1 MQVNFFG
8 FDVTKDAGAEEIA
21 GSAFQVRT
29 LSEGMRAEIDAA
41 REKLDQLEEQS
52 SLPTSLGIVKTFSG
66 LAFFLIL
73 GSTLNAGIVKAFQN
87 AWWLELIGLACLI
100 LWIVLT
106 VKTWKLQKNVKMPEH
121 FQEQMEDTLRR
132 ARQELWA
139 TENVDAL
146 LENAVNFDILA
157 EVYVVKNDK
166 PVRKN
171 MGLTMYNNM
180 EVCAYVEA
188 GMLYLS
194 DVETLWGI
202 PTASL
207 RSITL
212 VKKRV
217 SFPEWNKTEPY
228 NAACYKPFKITTN
241 SYGHYFSRY
250 YKVEIC
256 DVKGE
261 FYLLIPEYDGE
272 TFMQLTK
279 LRPADSD

>member
-8 FDVTKDAGAEEIA
+8 FDVTKDAKADEIA

-29 LSEGMRAEIDAA
+29 LSEGMEAEVNAA
-41 REKLDQLEEQS
+41 REKLDQLEEQI
-52 SLPTSLGIVKTFSG
+52 SLPPLLGIVKTFSG

-73 GSTLNAGIVKAFQN
+73 CSTLNAGIVTALQN
-87 AWWLELIGLACLI
+87 AWWLELIGLACLMI
-100 LWIVLT
+100 WIVLT

-121 FQEQMEDTLRR
+121 FQEQMEDTLWR

-139 TENVDAL
+139 TENIDAL
-146 LENAVNFDILA
+146 LENAENFDILA
-157 EVYVVKNDK
+157 ETYVVKNDK
-166 PVRKN
+166 PVRKD
-171 MGLTMYNNM
+171 MGLTMYANL
-180 EVCAYVEA
+180 ETCAYVE
-188 GMLYLS
+188 GGTLYLS

-228 NAACYKPFKITTN
+228 NAKCYKPFKITTN
-241 SYGHYFSRY
+241 QFGHYFSYY
-250 YKVEIC
+250 YKVEIS
-256 DVKGE
+256 DAKGE

-272 TFMQLTK
+272 IFMQLTK
-279 LRPADSD
+279 LRPMDSD